1 MSEPL
6 PAEFVP
12 IGMGEP
18 QTKGFRL
25 WLRQFENFGVTAALL
40 AMMLLP
46 VLESVLRKTLH
57 TGISGAT
64 LIVQQFTFI
73 VGMLGGAIA
82 ARDGRLLALSALTTV
97 LHGRVKTAATIF
109 SQSFAAAVSVF
120 LCLAS
125 VQFVRSEIP
134 TGEVIAYGIKTWV
147 VQLLLPIGFGVI
159 AARLWW
165 HSARTWRSRAVA
177 LALLAAFIAAAVWL
191 PVPVEKLKWPALG
204 LLLLA
209 TVLGAPV
216 FTTLGGA
223 AMILFW
229 ADGTPIAAVPLTHY
243 SLVVNPS
250 LPTIPLFT
258 LAGYFLAE
266 GGASHRLVRVFNALF
281 GQIRG
286 GPAIVTALVCAF
298 FTSFTGGSGVTI
310 LALGGVLMPVLI
322 AAKYRE
328 RTALGLLTGA
338 GSLGILFPPCLPLI
352 LYAIIASQAKASITI
367 QQMFLGGLLPGFLMV
382 ALAIWWGVAAG
393 PKLQKDRRPF
403 DFREAWRAVWVAKWE
418 LLLPVVALV
427 ALFGGFAT
435 PVEAAAVTALYAFIV
450 ETVVYRDL
458 KMFGGRAS
466 RLRGRS
472 RFGAAKARRAAA
484 QQELRPPGEVEAAEA
499 TDAPTPPKTVLQV
512 VADCGL
518 LVGGVLLILGVA
530 LGFTQYLVDAQ
541 VPDHAVAWATT
552 AIKSKWLFLLGLNV
566 VLLFVGGLV
575 EIYAA
580 IVVVVPLL
588 VPLGLAFGIDPIHLG
603 IIFLANMELGFLA
616 PPVGLNLLL
625 ASYRFNKPMVEV
637 MRAVL
642 PMLGVQFIGVLL
654 ITYVPPLTTFLPRL
668 FGR

>member
-1 MSEPL
+1 MS
-6 PAEFVP
+6 AEISESPVLT
-12 IGMGEP
+12 GWRRVVRD
-18 QTKGFRL
+18 T
-25 WLRQFENFGVTAALL
+25 ENVGVTVALFV
-40 AMMLLP
+40 MMLLP
-46 VLESVLRKTLH
+46 LLEVISRKIH
-57 TGISGAT
+57 HAGIAGAP

-82 ARDGRLLALSALTTV
+82 ARDCRLLALSALTSV
-97 LHGRVKTAATIF
+97 VHGRTKSAMIVF
-109 SQSFAAAVSVF
+109 SQSFAAAITAF
-120 LCLAS
+120 LCVAS
-125 VQFVRSEIP
+125 VIFVNDMRQSAD
-134 TGEVIAYGIKTWV
+134 VIAFGIKTWY
-147 VQLLLPIGFGVI
+147 VQLLLPVGFGVI
-159 AARLWW
+159 ALRLWW
-165 HSARTWRSRAVA
+165 HAAKTWRGRTVA
-177 LALLAAFIAAAVWL
+177 FVLIAGFVAIALWM
-191 PVPVEKLKWPALG
+191 PVSPEKMKWPALG

-223 AMILFW
+223 ALILFW
-229 ADGTPIAAVPLTHY
+229 GEGVSIAAVPLTHY
-243 SLVVNPS
+243 SLVTNPS

-266 GGASHRLVRVFNALF
+266 GGASQRLVRVFNSLF

-352 LYAIIASQAKASITI
+352 LYAIIASQAKAQITI
-367 QQMFLGGLLPGFLMV
+367 EQVFLGGIIPGFVMV

-393 PKLQKDRRPF
+393 PKIEGERRRF
-403 DFREAWRAVWVAKWE
+403 DGREAWRATWAAKWE

-435 PVEAAAVTALYAFIV
+435 PVEAAALTAVYAFIV
-450 ETVVYRDL
+450 ETFVYRDL
-458 KMFGGRAS
+458 KLFKDVPR
-466 RLRGRS
+466 
-472 RFGAAKARRAAA
+472 
-484 QQELRPPGEVEAAEA
+484 
-499 TDAPTPPKTVLQV
+499 V
-512 VADCGL
+512 VTDCGL

-541 VPDHAVAWATT
+541 VPDQAVAWATG
-552 AIKSKWLFLLGLNV
+552 AIHSKWLFLMGLNV
-566 VLLFVGGLV
+566 VLILVGGLV

-580 IVVVVPLL
+580 IIVVVPLL
-588 VPLGLAFGIDPIHLG
+588 VPLGTAFGIDPIHLG

-625 ASYRFNKPMVEV
+625 ASYRFNKPMIEV

-642 PMLGVQFIGVLL
+642 PMLAVQFIGVLL
-654 ITYVPPLTTFLPRL
+654 ITYVPPLTTWLPHL
-668 FGR
+668 LSK